1 MMRTLLPPD
10 RIVLVG
16 FMGAGKT
23 SVGRALA
30 PLVAFR
36 FLDLDE
42 CIEARTR
49 TSVPEIFR
57 ERGEAAFREE
67 EREAA
72 RSLLGEHRL
81 VVAAGGGAF
90 TEAPTRQLLSEGA
103 VTVWLR
109 CPIELLL
116 SRLPVDGR
124 RPLLTSHDIMRELLA
139 RREPSY
145 GLADVAV
152 DASAGSPAEVAHR
165 IADVLR
171 GRGIGKGDRT
181 AGR

>member
-1 MMRTLLPPD
+1 MWTGPPPE

-30 PLVAFR
+30 PLVGFR

-42 CIEARTR
+42 RVEARTGR
-49 TSVPEIFR
+49 SVAGIFK
-57 ERGEAAFREE
+57 EQGEAAFRVA

-72 RSLLGEHRL
+72 QSIQSEPRL

-90 TEAPTRQLLSEGA
+90 AEAATREALSQGA

-109 CPIELLL
+109 CPLEVVLA
-116 SRLPVDGR
+116 RLPADGR
-124 RPLLTSHDIMRELLA
+124 RPLLGSREIMRDLLA
-139 RREPSY
+139 RREESY

-152 DASAGSPAEVAHR
+152 DARAGSPAEVASR

-171 GRGIGKGDRT
+171 GRGIGKGDRA